1 MIVRT
6 LMDDLKTVYTNS
18 GDLKRPEYIRV
29 DESDGTVYLK
39 KVGEIDI
46 NEEIN
51 SNRPVPVAEYINRY
65 LRGDSVALG
74 DPSRA
79 QYGDV
84 SHIRSLEDVV
94 DIAQDFEQYA
104 SAPVV
109 TPVENSVESEV
120 KADAES

>member
-6 LMDDLKTVYTNS
+6 IMDDLKTVYTNP

-29 DESDGTVYLK
+29 DEPDGTVYLK
-39 KVGEIDI
+39 KTGEIDI

-51 SNRPVPVAEYINRY
+51 SNRPVAVSEYINRY
-65 LRGDSVALG
+65 MRGDLDALG
-74 DPSRA
+74 DPSCA

-84 SHIRSLEDVV
+84 SHIRSLEDLV

-104 SAPVV
+104 NASVV
-109 TPVENSVESEV
+109 NSVENSVESEV
-120 KADAES
+120 KSDAES